1 MEEVWSGMESRYPGL
16 SSSTAGQNDLNDTSA
31 RLMRADEKEIF
42 MSGEADKTV
51 GRVKQAAGD
60 LTDNQDLK
68 NEGEAQESAGKVK
81 DAIGDV
87 ADAAR
92 DAVDSLKDKITSDD

>member
-1 MEEVWSGMESRYPGL
+1 
-16 SSSTAGQNDLNDTSA
+16 
-31 RLMRADEKEIF
+31 
-42 MSGEADKTV
+42 MSGEADKIA

-60 LTDNQDLK
+60 LTDDEELK
-68 NEGEAQESAGKVK
+68 NEGESQEAAGKVK

-92 DAVDSLKDKITSDD
+92 DAVDSVKERITGNS